1 MAAGGA
7 GAKKTEG
14 VKSICAEPES
24 VKEREQRRADLSG
37 EEGGEDESG
46 APVGAGE
53 ERWRRLLD
61 LRREEVCSHGPCTA
75 DLRRERRGEG
85 DGEGAVRTMCGSR
98 TGGWSLPCVMSD

>member
-1 MAAGGA
+1 
-7 GAKKTEG
+7 
-14 VKSICAEPES
+14 

-53 ERWRRLLD
+53 ERWRRPLD
-61 LRREEVCSHGPCTA
+61 LRREEVCSHGPCTV

-85 DGEGAVRTMCGSR
+85 DGEGAG
-98 TGGWSLPCVMSD
+98 GGWRQEEETEGRGRQWNRVWGSFYTKQTQF

>member
-1 MAAGGA
+1 
-7 GAKKTEG
+7 
-14 VKSICAEPES
+14 

-53 ERWRRLLD
+53 ERWRRPLD

-85 DGEGAVRTMCGSR
+85 DGEGAGGGRRQEEETEGRGRQWNRVWGSFY
-98 TGGWSLPCVMSD
+98 TKQTQF